1 MHRSPNTPRSFR
13 VTDSRFAAL
22 AVLAALLVGCTMA
35 ASKLAGVSP
44 ERSLPTTCIA
54 SCTDLYSRLVSQE
67 MKLREENVAACRL
80 LPQPQRGA
88 CLEEEG
94 ARHAA
99 EMMRLEQLRAACNSS
114 CAKNPSAG

>member
-1 MHRSPNTPRSFR
+1 MHRTPSTLRSFR
-13 VTDSRFAAL
+13 VTGSRFAAL
-22 AVLAALLVGCTMA
+22 AGLAALLVGCTMA
-35 ASKLAGVSP
+35 AGKLAGVSP
-44 ERSLPTTCIA
+44 ERALPTTCIA
-54 SCTDLYSRLVSQE
+54 RCTDLYSNLVNQE
-67 MKLREENVAACRL
+67 TKLREENLASCRL

-99 EMMRLEQLRAACNSS
+99 EMTRLEQLRAACNRN